1 MSKEEYLDMR
11 SNWKELTANRKLST
25 PFAACL
31 AYAFLRNKDFKKSI
45 APGTRP
51 YTFERA
57 TWHLKSAAFGSSGI
71 FKAYFGELFTP
82 EMAGELLTQME
93 AARG

>member
-1 MSKEEYLDMR
+1 MTREEYLWMR
-11 SNWKELTANRKLST
+11 QNWKELTENRNLST
-25 PFAACL
+25 PFAASL
-31 AYAFLRNKDFKKSI
+31 AYAYLRNKDFRKTI

-57 TWHLKSAAFGSSGI
+57 TWHLKSAALGSSGI
-71 FKAYFGELFTP
+71 FKAYFGDLFTP
-82 EMAGELLTQME
+82 EDAAGLLTKME